1 MTHHLTPVRMSII
14 KKKNKKYVGED
25 VEKRE
30 PLYSLICLA
39 KWNDLGFFLKIFSA
53 GGLSGL
59 IQHIRF
65 SKLTALSSLILSS
78 TIFNTYFAVLLYSV

>member
-1 MTHHLTPVRMSII
+1 MSKCLLS

-30 PLYSLICLA
+30 PLYSLVCLA
-39 KWNDLGFFLKIFSA
+39 NWSDLGFLLKILSA
-53 GGLSGL
+53 GGFSGL

-65 SKLTALSSLILSS
+65 SKLTSLSSLILSS
-78 TIFNTYFAVLLYSV
+78 TIFNTYFAFLLYSV